1 MIGISTPA
9 SMHPR
14 MPPRGIG
21 ALPALRA
28 GGLVLLPTT
37 NLWQL
42 VTDAR
47 QFSSVKR
54 LLQVCP
60 PTATNHPELI
70 FGDRDALLGWFP
82 QLHPKLDTLLSY
94 HGRTLT
100 IFTPATSLVPDAF
113 VNHHDEVAVRLAMDS
128 FCYRL
133 TEDLEAPLAA
143 VLAMGDEGSGLP
155 TRFGKIRSDVLR
167 ASDFT
172 VQRRQREDLDSAPAV
187 RVRMVKGKLEFL

>member
-14 MPPRGIG
+14 MPPRGAG
-21 ALPALRA
+21 ALPTLRG
-28 GGLVLLPTT
+28 GGLVLLPTS

-42 VTDAR
+42 ITDAR
-47 QFSSVKR
+47 QFASIKR
-54 LLQVCP
+54 LLSVCP
-60 PTATNHPELI
+60 PTPTNCPELI
-70 FGDRDALLGWFP
+70 FGDRDRLLSWFP
-82 QLHPKLDTLLSY
+82 RLHPKLDTLLSY

-113 VNHHDEVAVRLAMDS
+113 VNRYDEVAVRLAMDS
-128 FCYRL
+128 FCYQL

-143 VLAMGDEGSGLP
+143 VLAMGDESAGLP
-155 TRFGKIRSDVLR
+155 VRFGKIRCDVLR
-167 ASDFT
+167 AADYT

-187 RVRMVKGKLEFL
+187 RVRMHKGDLAFL